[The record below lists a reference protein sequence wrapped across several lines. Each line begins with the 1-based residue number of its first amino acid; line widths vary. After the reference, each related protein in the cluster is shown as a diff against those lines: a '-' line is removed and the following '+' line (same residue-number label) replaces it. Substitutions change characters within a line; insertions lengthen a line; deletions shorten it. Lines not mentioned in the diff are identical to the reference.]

1 MKTDSSSRT
10 GMCSPQAEWVPCCQ
24 AGAGL
29 GAPLRDTVSRV
40 PHKHHPHP
48 VLRLLWV
55 TQAPSQCLGPD
66 PQPQPGSA
74 LVVESHSASVSQAGS
89 TWNSPLCLTGM
100 TMSLAFLPGLMEIQ
114 GRDGALLYIR
124 FRDSFCL
131 LQIGLTYF

>member
-10 GMCSPQAEWVPCCQ
+10 GMCSPQADWVPCCQ
-24 AGAGL
+24 AGGGAGCPAEGH
-29 GAPLRDTVSRV
+29 GAPCAGFWQ
-40 PHKHHPHP
+40 HKHHPHP
-48 VLRLLWV
+48 VLHLLWV

-74 LVVESHSASVSQAGS
+74 LAAESRSASVSQAGG

-114 GRDGALLYIR
+114 DRDGTLLYIR
-124 FRDSFCL
+124 FRVSFCL
-131 LQIGLTYF
+131 L